1 MRTNMKLTA
10 LCISLLLSAFAIA
23 QKQTPPEGSTPK
35 DFTLPAR
42 TTITLEN
49 GLTATLVPFGTIPKA
64 TIRAVVRTGNVNES
78 ENEIWLADLTAD
90 MMKEGTSTRNAKQM
104 AKDAARIG
112 GSISVSVGDDQTSVS
127 GDVLSDFGPE
137 MIALVA
143 DVLCSPAFPDAE
155 LARLKAD
162 KVRELSIA
170 KTDPNSIAL
179 EKFRGMMFPG
189 HPYGRIF
196 PTEKML
202 EGYSIQQVRDFYN
215 TNFGAMRTHV
225 FVAGKFDAKKVEEA
239 LRKAFGS
246 WKRGTEAV
254 LNIPKPVCQRSI
266 YMIDRPGVPQSTV
279 YIGLPVIDPSNPDY
293 RTLQVVNSLLGGS
306 FGSRITSNI
315 RENKGYTYSPVSS
328 ISSRYRNAYW
338 AEFASITTEVT
349 GPAIKEIFYE
359 IDRLQ
364 AEPPSADELRGIQNY
379 LAGVFVLQN
388 SDPNGI
394 INQLSFL
401 DLHGLPESYLTDY
414 VKTVYSVTPEQV
426 QQMTAKYLRDP
437 EMMIVIAGDRKKV
450 EKQVAQ
456 FGKIVG

>member
-1 MRTNMKLTA
+1 MRNSTTLQSI
-10 LCISLLLSAFAIA
+10 CLLLFLSAFAVA

-49 GLTATLVPFGTIPKA
+49 GLVATLVPYGTIPKA
-64 TIRAVVRTGNVNES
+64 TVRAVIRTGNVNEG
-78 ENEIWLADLTAD
+78 ENEIWLADLTGS
-90 MMKEGTSTRNAKQM
+90 MMKEGTATRNAKQL

-112 GSISVSVGDDQTSVS
+112 GSISVSVSDDQTIVS
-127 GDVLSDFGPE
+127 GDVLSDFGPD

-143 DVLCSPAFPDAE
+143 DVLCAPGFPESE

-170 KTDPNSIAL
+170 KTDPNSIAV
-179 EKFRGMMFPG
+179 EKFRGVMFPN
-189 HPYGRIF
+189 HPYGRTF

-215 TNFGAMRTHV
+215 TNFGAVRTHV
-225 FVAGKFDAKKVEEA
+225 YVAGKFDAKKVEMA
-239 LRKAFGS
+239 IRAAFSG
-246 WKRGTEAV
+246 WKRGAEAV
-254 LNIPKPVCQRSI
+254 VNIPKPVCQRNI
-266 YMIDRPGVPQSTV
+266 YMVDRPGVPQSTV
-279 YIGLPVIDPSNPDY
+279 FIGLPVIDPSDPDY
-293 RTLQVVNSLLGGS
+293 RALQVVNSLLGGS

-315 RENKGYTYSPVSS
+315 RENKGYTYSPGSS

-338 AEFASITTEVT
+338 AEFASITTDVT